1 MDTIVML
8 KADHRKVKELF
19 RKYEAVGNRAY
30 QKKKAIG
37 EEIFTE
43 ISLHS
48 RLEEELFYPAVKDQT
63 DEDGKDLVAESLE
76 EHHLVAI
83 LIEELKALDPQDER
97 FDAKLTV
104 LMENVEHHIEEEE
117 VELFPEAEDVLGE
130 AIDDLGAQMK
140 ERKEQL
146 MASLPSTKA

>member
-1 MDTIVML
+1 ML

-19 RKYEAVGNRAY
+19 RKYEAAGNRAY
-30 QKKKAIG
+30 QKRKAIA

-63 DEDGKDLVAESLE
+63 DEDGKDLVAESLA

-83 LIEELKALDPQDER
+83 LMEELKALDPQDER

-117 VELFPEAEDVLGE
+117 GELFPEAEDVLGE

-140 ERKEQL
+140 ERKQQL